1 MLHGT
6 PPNPLRRT
14 ADRTRTRWLV
24 VLALSTLVA
33 AFCGVAVGLA
43 VWNVDSRTAREEAEH
58 AHRITATT
66 LGAAEHAPDSW
77 SGGAAASVAQA
88 AWQFPSATRHTGLVP
103 VQPKTPAGSPVLIW
117 VDDSGR
123 TDKGPPS
130 AGERAFAAMTVG
142 ATAAALLALTAA
154 SVVHLRLRTVEA
166 RSLSIWE
173 RDWRRVEPG
182 WSGRLPTQSGVDD
195 E

>member
-1 MLHGT
+1 MAL
-6 PPNPLRRT
+6 
-14 ADRTRTRWLV
+14 
-24 VLALSTLVA
+24 VLAALVA

-43 VWNVDSRTAREEAEH
+43 VWNVDNRTAREEAEH

-77 SGGAAASVAQA
+77 SGAAAASVAQA
-88 AWQFPSATRHTGLVP
+88 AWQYPSATRRTGLVT
-103 VQPKTPAGSPVLIW
+103 VQPKTPAGSPVVIW

-123 TDKGPPS
+123 TVQGHPS

-142 ATAAALLALTAA
+142 ATAAALIALTAA
-154 SVVHLRLRTVEA
+154 GVVHLRLRTVHA
-166 RSLSIWE
+166 RSLSMWG
-173 RDWRRVEPG
+173 RDWQRVEPG

-195 E
+195 D

>member
-6 PPNPLRRT
+6 SPNPLRRT
-14 ADRTRTRWLV
+14 ADRTRTRWL
-24 VLALSTLVA
+24 LAFALSALVA
-33 AFCGVAVGLA
+33 ALCGVGVGLA

-58 AHRITATT
+58 VHRITATT
-66 LGAAEHAPDSW
+66 LGAAELAPDSW
-77 SGGAAASVAQA
+77 SGGVAASVAQA
-88 AWQFPSATRHTGLVP
+88 AWQFPSAARHTGLVK
-103 VQPKTPAGSPVLIW
+103 VQPKTPAGSSVVIW
-117 VDDSGR
+117 VDDTGR
-123 TDKGPPS
+123 TVQVPPS

-142 ATAAALLALTAA
+142 ATVAALIALTAA
-154 SVVHLRLRTVEA
+154 GVVHLRLRTVEA
-166 RSLSIWE
+166 RSLSMWE